1 MKRRVVI
8 TGVGCY
14 TPLGNNFNDV
24 EQALFAGQTG
34 LSYNETTGSMTG
46 QVSYDADQD
55 FDKFDIQ
62 VTDRIARLAYL
73 AYRQAV
79 AAAGVKP
86 EGVYFGSGAGGAS
99 EIAKSYHNLT
109 ARGRVRP
116 TSLVSSM
123 LNGAANFIAAKDNIN
138 GPVFTYSAACS
149 SASVAIGEAYKA
161 ISYGDVDVMVTGG
174 GEFCLTKLVAEQW
187 RAMQA
192 LSDCCKPFSEDRNGI
207 ALGEGTT
214 IYILETLESAVSR
227 GAKIY
232 AEIVG
237 YGNSTGAETMTKP
250 NEAGQVSAME
260 SALKGIDSG
269 RVTYINAHGTGT
281 PVGDL
286 IELGSIAKVFG
297 SQTQNIPVS
306 STKVLHG
313 HLLGNAGGME
323 LLACLAVLNQNK
335 VIPNWGLSN
344 PDSNIPTELNLP
356 TKIIDKNQDI
366 VLNNSFAFGG
376 TNVVLAL
383 AKVDQ

>member
-14 TPLGNNFNDV
+14 TPLGNNFNEV
-24 EQALFAGQTG
+24 KQALFEGRSG
-34 LSYNETTGSMTG
+34 LSFNETTKSMTG
-46 QVSYDADQD
+46 QVVYDADQE

-73 AYRQAV
+73 AYKQAT
-79 AAAGVKP
+79 ADAGIKP
-86 EGVYFGSGAGGAS
+86 QGVYFGSGAGGAS
-99 EIAKSYHNLT
+99 EIAKSHNDLHT
-109 ARGRVRP
+109 RGRVRP

-123 LNGAANFIAAKDNIN
+123 LNGAANFIAAKDSIH

-149 SASVAIGEAYKA
+149 SAAIAIGEAYKA
-161 ISYGDVDVMVTGG
+161 VAYGDVDVMATGG
-174 GEFCLTKLVAEQW
+174 GEFCLTKLVSEQW

-192 LSDCCKPFSEDRNGI
+192 LSDCCKPFSADRNGI

-214 IYILETLESAVSR
+214 IYILETLESAQAR
-227 GAKIY
+227 GADIY

-250 NEAGQVSAME
+250 NEAGQISAMQ
-260 SALKGIDSG
+260 SALKGIDIN

-286 IELGSIAKVFG
+286 VELNSIVQVFG
-297 SQTQNIPVS
+297 ELTPTIPIS

-323 LLACLAVLNQNK
+323 LLACLAVIDQNK
-335 VIPNWGLSN
+335 VIPNWNFTN
-344 PDSNIPTELNLP
+344 PDQGIPNLVNLP
-356 TKIIDKNQDI
+356 TSVIDSEQDV

-376 TNVVLAL
+376 SNAVLAL
-383 AKVDQ
+383 TKKIK